1 MQWIV
6 TLDPVKS
13 GDICKIEIVD
23 SFDGIVLED
32 VTFGDVWFCS
42 GQSNMGWTM
51 LGAYCYCLSNLYE
64 FMLGVCVLVV
74 W

>member
-23 SFDGIVLED
+23 SFDGVVLED
-32 VTFGDVWFCS
+32 VAFGDVWFCS

-51 LGAYCYCLSNLYE
+51 LGT
-64 FMLGVCVLVV
+64 
-74 W
+74 

>member
-1 MQWIV
+1 MIQYQNPTKMQWIV

-32 VTFGDVWFCS
+32 VAFGDVWFCS

-51 LGAYCYCLSNLYE
+51 LGT
-64 FMLGVCVLVV
+64 
-74 W
+74 